1 MAILGAI
8 PLDLDTAVADLFDS
22 SVMSIATTSS
32 RTGGHSLHAA
42 SNGLT
47 STKNIGSN
55 IGSMNL
61 VFAVNIASNGVG
73 ANTALFSLNDAGTAQ
88 VSLKMLSD
96 GTIQAYRGSLGTLLG
111 ATSPGAFT
119 FGVFQSIEVNVTI
132 SATVGV
138 FQVWVNSVSVLNLT
152 AQNTKNTANTT
163 VSAFT
168 LGCVGNVVMDF
179 CDIVW
184 SDGSRI
190 GDVRTECIV
199 PNGAGTHAQFT
210 PSAGANWQNVDE
222 IPPDGD
228 TTFNDT
234 TVVGNIDSFV
244 HAALSASPASILAV
258 IVNVRARN
266 TTTGVGS
273 VAPFIR
279 SSTTELA
286 GTAVALNTSYQNFQ
300 SVYATDPATSAAW
313 TLSGVNA
320 CEIGYKRTA

>member
-22 SVMSIATTSS
+22 STMSIATTSS
-32 RTGGHSLHAA
+32 RSGGHSLHGI
-42 SNGLT
+42 SNGT
-47 STKNIGSN
+47 ASTKNISSN

-61 VFAVNIASNGVG
+61 VFAVNIASSSIGTS
-73 ANTALFSLNDAGTAQ
+73 AALFSLNDAGTAQ
-88 VSLKMLSD
+88 VSLRILSD
-96 GTIQAYRGSLGTLLG
+96 GTIQAFRGSLGTLLG

-168 LGCVGNVVMDF
+168 LSCVGNVVHDF

-199 PNGAGTHAQFT
+199 PSGAGTHAQWT

-234 TVVGNIDSFV
+234 TVVGNIDSFT
-244 HAALSASPASILAV
+244 HPALSASPASILAV

-273 VAPFIR
+273 VAPFVR

-286 GTAVALNTSYQNFQ
+286 GTAVTLNTSYQNFQ